1 LRCVLDLELD
11 IRIGFAGGDCH
22 LVITYSNRSFYV
34 RNEKSLRRFIT
45 DTAPFITRADLFR
58 LSKKKGK
65 KSRSKGSEKV
75 QMQK

>member
-1 LRCVLDLELD
+1 MRCVLDLELD

-45 DTAPFITRADLFR
+45 DTAPFITRADLF
-58 LSKKKGK
+58 
-65 KSRSKGSEKV
+65 
-75 QMQK
+75 